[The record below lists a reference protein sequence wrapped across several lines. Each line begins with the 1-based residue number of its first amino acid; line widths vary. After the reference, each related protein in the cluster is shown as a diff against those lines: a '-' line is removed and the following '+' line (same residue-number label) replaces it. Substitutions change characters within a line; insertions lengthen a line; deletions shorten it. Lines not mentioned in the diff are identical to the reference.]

1 MPCNMRVFRLR
12 ALLDVGSAMCGR
24 CLSLLSSCPG
34 VVTTA
39 AVVCFAFPLAALSVP
54 EDGQSPTSASAVA
67 LSVLDVYQIAREND
81 PELAIARYR
90 VDGADADK
98 DVAQGKMFPQI
109 SIFGDWSENKVRYE
123 STELSRLPSQEYP
136 GERYGLQLRSPLFN
150 MRSFKEYERQSAI
163 VKQSEQELAV
173 AETQL
178 LLRVT
183 EAYLTVLLTEESV
196 LQLESELE
204 ALDRQLEE
212 ANALYERSLLPLTQ
226 VLETQTRADT
236 LRADVIYGR
245 GQAAVARE
253 RLTQLTG
260 LRDLLLRPVQERV
273 TLLTGIGDVEQ
284 AATLAIAFDPA
295 TEAAQQAVN
304 AARKGIDR
312 EKGSWWPEVDF
323 VYNSQY
329 SDVGFDNLTS
339 PPRSSESYSISM
351 RYPLFEGGAGSARLR
366 GAWAEFYS
374 AQQQLEAVR
383 RQASSR
389 ARAAWLNLQ
398 AATERVEA
406 ARQAVKTAE
415 VNVDASRKAI
425 KAGTA
430 RVTDVLLALA
440 QNTRAQR
447 GLSEA
452 RSQKAL
458 GWLELEIAT
467 GSNPASLAPILS
479 GALHGP

>member
-1 MPCNMRVFRLR
+1 M
-12 ALLDVGSAMCGR
+12 
-24 CLSLLSSCPG
+24 
-34 VVTTA
+34 
-39 AVVCFAFPLAALSVP
+39 
-54 EDGQSPTSASAVA
+54 
-67 LSVLDVYQIAREND
+67 
-81 PELAIARYR
+81 
-90 VDGADADK
+90 
-98 DVAQGKMFPQI
+98 
-109 SIFGDWSENKVRYE
+109 
-123 STELSRLPSQEYP
+123 
-136 GERYGLQLRSPLFN
+136 
-150 MRSFKEYERQSAI
+150 
-163 VKQSEQELAV
+163 

-196 LQLESELE
+196 MQLESELE

-260 LRDLLLRPVQERV
+260 LRDLLLRPVQGRV
-273 TLLTGIGDVEQ
+273 TLLTGVGDVEQ

-339 PPRSSESYSISM
+339 PPRSSKCI
-351 RYPLFEGGAGSARLR
+351 
-366 GAWAEFYS
+366 
-374 AQQQLEAVR
+374 
-383 RQASSR
+383 
-389 ARAAWLNLQ
+389 LQ
-398 AATERVEA
+398 GLPSNQTE
-406 ARQAVKTAE
+406 QMPT
-415 VNVDASRKAI
+415 
-425 KAGTA
+425 
-430 RVTDVLLALA
+430 
-440 QNTRAQR
+440 
-447 GLSEA
+447 
-452 RSQKAL
+452 
-458 GWLELEIAT
+458 
-467 GSNPASLAPILS
+467 
-479 GALHGP
+479 

>member
-1 MPCNMRVFRLR
+1 M
-12 ALLDVGSAMCGR
+12 
-24 CLSLLSSCPG
+24 
-34 VVTTA
+34 
-39 AVVCFAFPLAALSVP
+39 
-54 EDGQSPTSASAVA
+54 
-67 LSVLDVYQIAREND
+67 
-81 PELAIARYR
+81 
-90 VDGADADK
+90 
-98 DVAQGKMFPQI
+98 
-109 SIFGDWSENKVRYE
+109 
-123 STELSRLPSQEYP
+123 
-136 GERYGLQLRSPLFN
+136 
-150 MRSFKEYERQSAI
+150 
-163 VKQSEQELAV
+163 

-178 LLRVT
+178 LVNVT
-183 EAYLTVLLTEESV
+183 EAYLTVLLAEESV
-196 LQLESELE
+196 RQLESELE
-204 ALDRQLEE
+204 ALERQLEE
-212 ANALYERSLLPLTQ
+212 ANALYERSLLPVTQ

-236 LRADVIYGR
+236 LRADVVYAR
-245 GQAAVARE
+245 GQTAITRE

-260 LRDLLLRPVQERV
+260 LRDLVLRPTQERV
-273 TLLTGIGDVEQ
+273 ALLTGVGDAEQ
-284 AATLAIAFDPA
+284 AASLAVAFNPA
-295 TEAAQQAVN
+295 TQAAQQAVN
-304 AARKGIDR
+304 AARKGVDR
-312 EKGSWWPEVDF
+312 EKGSWWPEIDF

-398 AATERVEA
+398 AATERVDA

-415 VNVDASRKAI
+415 VNVDASRKAV

-430 RVTDVLLALA
+430 RMTDVLLALA

-458 GWLELEIAT
+458 GWLELRLLPEQTRYRSHPYCQEHFTAHDRR
-467 GSNPASLAPILS
+467 GRSNQSRYSKSRQSDA
-479 GALHGP
+479 